1 MVPVAGETT
10 WSFLHRVAA
19 AYGLQASDLTA
30 WWRWLNPVHRGRGVR
45 PDGEV
50 LLDEVAQEQLAG
62 WCRVPGGHLAWA
74 LPSWSAGPA
83 ALAGRGGLG
92 QGWARWRV
100 GSAEWGP
107 VVSGCRLCAARRD
120 PGAGRVWVYR
130 ARWQRLCVRHG
141 RWLLDVGEGHPWEFA
156 DVDFLVREL
165 DGAQRCFGRLVRARA
180 GVGVV
185 GGEVFALARAVVCG
199 WWEREEFWARERVW
213 GPRLEQVVAATCRRY
228 PGPPGWGERQWRLLV
243 RDAVVFPEVVT
254 VAAALS
260 DPVLRRLAAGSAAPA
275 LVRRPGGEGFIAA
288 LGARLGR
295 HWLREVEQPDQA
307 GPLSMWVQAV
317 AREQRRPAGVLP
329 PPERGMWWVRSA
341 HRPMEVGPG
350 LRLLAP
356 ALDTGAGPGG
366 AAAGAGAGGWRA
378 EPAVPR
384 RTGHGQGLA
393 RRNEELFAEGLEHA
407 RAHAARVGHLALPH
421 TGGRAGA
428 GFDLGRWLA
437 NRRADAGSLTRRQAE
452 QLGALD
458 AWWNPPWPVD
468 WQRAWHRARTHVTE
482 CGPVHGGDNLQGLPR
497 WLERWLRH
505 QITHYPQLHDGQQ
518 QLLAELG
525 LTAAEAERFNAWPGR
540 RRPAADGLAR
550 ARAYAVR
557 HGHLAVSKPTRTDD
571 GFALGTWLNQVRQ
584 RQHPHGRPTR
594 LGRHLTALDAWWN
607 PPWPVAWQRMWWA
620 CRYHLAGLP
629 DGLAWWPGAPDA
641 EQATAWLGEQQA
653 RRPLLHPQQQDLVG
667 QLGALAGTVPVWQP
681 RISDTAW
688 HTLSALLP
696 PPSRTGGR
704 CRSERQILEAIVHIA
719 CTRQAWRRLPQ
730 ALGPFR
736 ACRLRYLHWLADG
749 TLTRI
754 TTTPLPATDQAWQ
767 QTLAHRLR
775 EAARP
780 RQNRPPAPDW
790 GGTSTN
796 HIRRGQQ

>member
-1 MVPVAGETT
+1 MVPVSGETT

-19 AYGLQASDLTA
+19 AYGLQAGDLTA
-30 WWRWLNPVHRGRGVR
+30 WWRWANPMHPGRGVR

-50 LLDEVAQEQLAG
+50 LLDEAAQEQLAG

-83 ALAGRGGLG
+83 ALAGRGGGG

-100 GSAEWGP
+100 GSSEWGP
-107 VVSGCRLCAARRD
+107 VVSGCRLCAARRGAGA
-120 PGAGRVWVYR
+120 GAGRVWVYR
-130 ARWQRLCVRHG
+130 ARWRRLCVRHG
-141 RWLLDVGEGHPWEFA
+141 RWLLDAGEGHPWEFA
-156 DVDFLVREL
+156 DVGGLGREL
-165 DGAQRCFGRLVRARA
+165 DGAQRRFGRLVRARAGA

-213 GPRLEQVVAATCRRY
+213 GPRLEQVVAATCRRD
-228 PGPPGWGERQWRLLV
+228 PGPAGWGERQWRLLV
-243 RDAVVFPEVVT
+243 RDVVVFPEVVT

-260 DPVLRRLAAGSAAPA
+260 DPAVRELAARGAAPA
-275 LVRRPGGEGFIAA
+275 LVRRPGGEGFVAV

-295 HWLREVEQPDQA
+295 DWLGDVEQPDQA

-317 AREQRRPAGVLP
+317 AREQRRPAGMLP
-329 PPERGMWWVRSA
+329 PPGRGMWWVRSA
-341 HRPMEVGPG
+341 HRPVEVGPG
-350 LRLLAP
+350 LRLP
-356 ALDTGAGPGG
+356 AAAFDTGAGAGG
-366 AAAGAGAGGWRA
+366 AAVPDAGAGAGGWRA

-384 RTGHGQGLA
+384 RSGQGQGLA
-393 RRNEELFAEGLEHA
+393 RQHEELFAEGLEHA

-421 TGGRAGA
+421 TAAGA

-437 NRRADAGSLTRRQAE
+437 NRRADAASLTRRQAA
-452 QLGALD
+452 QLDALD
-458 AWWNPPWPVD
+458 AWWNPPWPVG
-468 WQRAWHRARTHVTE
+468 WQRAWYRARTHVE
-482 CGPVHGGDNLQGLPR
+482 EHGPVHGGDNLQGLPR

-540 RRPAADGLAR
+540 RRPAADGLAQ
-550 ARAYAVR
+550 ARAYAAR

-571 GFALGTWLNQVRQ
+571 GFALGNWLNSQRH
-584 RQHPHGRPTR
+584 RQHATGRPTR
-594 LGRHLTALDAWWN
+594 LGRQLTAIDTWWD

-620 CRYHLAGLP
+620 CRHHLAGLP
-629 DGLAWWPGAPDA
+629 DGLAWWPGAPDT
-641 EQATAWLGEQQA
+641 EQATAWLAEQQD
-653 RRPLLHPQQQDLVG
+653 RQPLPHPQQQDLIG
-667 QLGALAGTVPVWQP
+667 QLNALAGKVPVWQP

-696 PPSRTGGR
+696 PPPRTGSR
-704 CRSERQILEAIVHIA
+704 RRSERQILEAIIHIT
-719 CTRQAWRRLPQ
+719 CTRQAWPRLPQ
-730 ALGPFR
+730 ALGPFQT
-736 ACRLRYLHWLADG
+736 CRLRYLSWLADG

-754 TTTPLPATDQAWQ
+754 CHAALPATDQAWQ
-767 QTLAHRLR
+767 HTLTGRLGR
-775 EAARP
+775 RQRP
-780 RQNRPPAPDW
+780 RSHP
-790 GGTSTN
+790 
-796 HIRRGQQ
+796 